1 MTGLLVANRGEI
13 AIRIARAARELG
25 LHVVMVH
32 SVDDGRA
39 RHLDFGDERHA
50 LPGRGAA
57 AYLDVEAL
65 VSAARETRC
74 DLVHPGY
81 GFLSESTAFSRACA
95 QAGLTFVGP
104 PPEAL
109 ALLGDKARARDLAG
123 EHDVPVPAGLG
134 GPVGVEEAR
143 AFLESLGPD
152 GAVMLKAIAGGGG
165 RGTRPVRD
173 AGDLETALKTC
184 QAEAQASFGNPDL
197 YVEEL
202 IEQARHIEIQVLA
215 DRTGACMH
223 AYERECTL
231 QRSRQKLVEIAPS
244 PTIDPEQR
252 AALTDAAL
260 RLARASGVCGLATFE
275 FLMRPDGRFV
285 FIEANPRLQVEHT
298 VTEAITGLDLVQIQ
312 LRLAQGATLAELGL
326 GGRDLPLRGMA
337 LQARINAEIVSAD
350 GAVRPAGEPVTCFE
364 PPTGPGLRIDTA
376 GHTGYRPNPAFDTL
390 LAKLIVHSETGGF
403 AGVLARARSAL
414 HEFRIEGCR
423 TNRSLLEALLGRSEV
438 RDGTADTEFADRI
451 MGELVAEAARLD
463 TAGQA
468 HDEAGVDTVPTEAPV
483 PEGEQAVRAPTSG
496 VVVSLEVAADDTVR
510 AGQSVLIIE
519 AMKMEH
525 EVAAPADAVFS
536 GWRVGPGDPVME
548 GQCLATVRP
557 VEGLET
563 AAAEAQA
570 YDPDH
575 IRPDLDEV
583 FSRRTELTDASRPD
597 AVERRRSRNQRTAR
611 ENVED
616 LCDPGSFMEYGAFNL
631 AAQRSR
637 RTPEELREKSPADGM
652 IAGFGSINGARFGEE
667 ASRCAVFAYDFTV
680 FAGTQG
686 AYNHKKKDRMIDLVA
701 RAGVP
706 LVVFAEGGGGRPGET
721 DTRLGLDIPTFARFA
736 ELSGQV
742 PLVGIVSGYCFAGN
756 AALLGCADVIIATEN
771 ASIGMGGPAMIE
783 GGGLGVYRPGE
794 VGPVD
799 MQRRNGV
806 IDIVVADEAEA
817 VATARRY
824 LSYFQGPVDE
834 FEAHDPRRLR
844 ALIPEN
850 RMRVYDI
857 REVIEQLADVDSVLE
872 LKPDYGRAAVTALV
886 RIGGR
891 PMGLIAN
898 DPQFISGAIDADAAS
913 KMTDFLHLCDAH
925 GLPVLSLCDTPGFMV
940 GPEIEAQGQVRKACR
955 LFIAGAQL
963 SVPLFSVV
971 VRKAYGL
978 GAQAMVG
985 GCFHSPFF
993 SVAWPTGEFG
1003 AMGLEGAVRLGFRR
1017 ELEAIEDEDE
1027 RAAYF
1032 DAKLQSLYDEGKAL
1046 TVAEFMEI
1054 DDVIDPA
1061 ETRDWILRGLE
1072 TVAARA
1078 PERGRPG

>member
-25 LHVVMVH
+25 LRIVMVH
-32 SVDDGRA
+32 STDEDGA
-39 RHLDFGDERHA
+39 RHLDFGDVRHA
-50 LPGRGAA
+50 LPGRGAS
-57 AYLDVEAL
+57 AYLDIEAL
-65 VSAARETRC
+65 VAAAREHGC
-74 DLVHPGY
+74 DAVHPGY
-81 GFLSESTAFSRACA
+81 GFLSESAAFSEACA

-104 PPEAL
+104 GPATL
-109 ALLGDKARARDLAG
+109 ALLGDKARARDLARD
-123 EHDVPVPAGLG
+123 HDVPVPQGLG
-134 GPVGVEEAR
+134 GPVDVGTVR
-143 AFLESLGPD
+143 DFLRSLGGD

-173 AGDLETALKTC
+173 AAEVEAAVKAC

-202 IEQARHIEIQVLA
+202 VETARHIEIQVLA
-215 DRTGACMH
+215 DRTGTCIH
-223 AYERECTL
+223 AHERECTL
-231 QRSRQKLVEIAPS
+231 QRNRQKLVEIAPS
-244 PTIDPEQR
+244 PTIEPEQR
-252 AALTDAAL
+252 QAMTAAAL
-260 RLARASGVCGLATFE
+260 RLAEASGVLGLATFE
-275 FLMRPDGRFV
+275 FLVRPDGRFA

-298 VTEAITGLDLVQIQ
+298 VTEAVTGLDLVQTQ

-326 GGRDLPLRGMA
+326 ADGALPLRGIA
-337 LQARINAEIVSAD
+337 LQARINGEIVSSD
-350 GAVRPAGEPVTCFE
+350 GAVRPAAGRITRFE

-376 GHTGYRPNPAFDTL
+376 GHAGYRPNPAFDTL
-390 LAKLIVHSETGGF
+390 LAKLIVHSERGGF
-403 AGVLARARSAL
+403 PALVARAKSAL
-414 HEFRIEGCR
+414 HEFRIEGCQ
-423 TNRSLLEALLGRSEV
+423 TNRSLLEALLDRPEV
-438 RDGTADTEFADRI
+438 LDGTADTAFADRV
-451 MGELVAEAARLD
+451 MGELVAAATALEAEAGQ
-463 TAGQA
+463 TAGA
-468 HDEAGVDTVPTEAPV
+468 DLAPPSAEAPV
-483 PEGEQAVRAPTSG
+483 PEGQQAVRAPTSG
-496 VVVSLEVAADDTVR
+496 VVVSVDVAAGDTMR
-510 AGQSVLIIE
+510 AGQPVLIIE

-525 EVAAPADAVFS
+525 EVAAPADGVVAD
-536 GWRVGPGDPVME
+536 WRVGPGDPVTE
-548 GQCLATVRP
+548 GQCLGTFEP
-557 VEGLET
+557 VEGLEDAAVE
-563 AAAEAQA
+563 AAAL
-570 YDPDH
+570 DPDH
-575 IRPDLDEV
+575 IRPDLDEMLA
-583 FSRRTELTDASRPD
+583 RRAELEDASRPD
-597 AVERRRSRNQRTAR
+597 AVARRRSRNQRTAR

-652 IAGFGSINGARFGEE
+652 IAGFGSINGDTFGED
-667 ASRCAVFAYDFTV
+667 ASRCGIFAYDFTV

-736 ELSGQV
+736 ELSGEV

-783 GGGLGVYRPGE
+783 GGGLGVFKPGE

-817 VATARRY
+817 VAVAKRY
-824 LSYFQGPVDE
+824 LSYFQGPVAD
-834 FEAHDPRRLR
+834 FEAHDPRQLR
-844 ALIPEN
+844 GLIPEN
-850 RMRVYDI
+850 RMRVYEI
-857 REVIEQLADVDSVLE
+857 REVIDQLADVDSVLE

-898 DPQFISGAIDADAAS
+898 DPQVISGAIDADAAS
-913 KMTDFLHLCDAH
+913 KMTDFLTLCDAH

-940 GPEIEAQGQVRKACR
+940 GPDVEAQGQVRKACR

-993 SVAWPTGEFG
+993 AVAWPTGEFG

-1017 ELEAIEDEDE
+1017 ELEAIEDEAE

-1032 DAKLQSLYDEGKAL
+1032 NAKLQGLYDEGKAL

-1061 ETRDWILRGLE
+1061 ETRDWILRGLD
-1072 TVAARA
+1072 TA
-1078 PERGRPG
+1078 GG

>member
-13 AIRIARAARELG
+13 AIRIARAAREVG
-25 LHVVMVH
+25 LRIVMVH
-32 SVDDGRA
+32 SSDEDAA
-39 RHLDFGDERHA
+39 RHLDFGDVRHA

-57 AYLDVEAL
+57 AYLDIGAL
-65 VSAARETRC
+65 VAAASEHGC
-74 DLVHPGY
+74 DAVHPGY
-81 GFLSESTAFSRACA
+81 GFLSESATFSQACA
-95 QAGLTFVGP
+95 QAGLIFVGP
-104 PPEAL
+104 GPATL
-109 ALLGDKARARDLAG
+109 ALLGDKARARDLARDHG
-123 EHDVPVPAGLG
+123 VPVPEGLG
-134 GPVGVEEAR
+134 GPVDAATVR
-143 AFLESLGPD
+143 DFLRSLGQD

-173 AGDLETALKTC
+173 AAGIEAAFKAC

-202 IEQARHIEIQVLA
+202 VEHARHIEIQILA
-215 DRTGACMH
+215 DRTGACIH
-223 AYERECTL
+223 AHERECTL
-231 QRSRQKLVEIAPS
+231 QRNRQKLVEIAPS
-244 PTIDPEQR
+244 PTIEADQR
-252 AALTDAAL
+252 AAMTAAAL
-260 RLARASGVCGLATFE
+260 RLAEAAGVCGLATFE
-275 FLMRPDGRFV
+275 FLVRPDGRFA

-298 VTEAITGLDLVQIQ
+298 VTEAVTGLDLVQTQ

-326 GGRDLPLRGMA
+326 ADGALPLRGIA
-337 LQARINAEIVSAD
+337 LQARINAEIVSDD
-350 GAVRPAGEPVTCFE
+350 GAVRPAAGQITRFE

-376 GHTGYRPNPAFDTL
+376 GHAGYRPNPAFDTL
-390 LAKLIVHSETGGF
+390 LAKLIVHSERGGF
-403 AGVLARARSAL
+403 SALVARAKSAL
-414 HEFRIEGCR
+414 HEFRIEGCQ
-423 TNRSLLEALLGRSEV
+423 TNRSLLEALLDRPEV
-438 RDGTADTEFADRI
+438 LDGTADTAFADRV
-451 MGELVAEAARLD
+451 MSELVVSATALEADADQTAAADLSPPSAEAPLP
-463 TAGQA
+463 AGQ
-468 HDEAGVDTVPTEAPV
+468 
-483 PEGEQAVRAPTSG
+483 QAVRAPTSG
-496 VVVSLEVAADDTVR
+496 VVVSVEVAAGDTMR
-510 AGQSVLIIE
+510 AGQPVLIIE

-525 EVAAPADAVFS
+525 EVAAPADGVVAN
-536 GWRVGPGDPVME
+536 WRVGPGDPVTE
-548 GQCLATVRP
+548 DQCLGTFEP
-557 VEGLET
+557 VEGLED
-563 AAAEAQA
+563 AAVEAA
-570 YDPDH
+570 TLDPDH
-575 IRPDLDEV
+575 IRPDLEEV
-583 FSRRTELTDASRPD
+583 LARRAELEDASRPD
-597 AVERRRSRNQRTAR
+597 AVARRRSRNQRTAR

-637 RTPEELREKSPADGM
+637 RAPEELRDKSPADGM
-652 IAGFGSINGARFGEE
+652 IAGFGSINGDTFGGD
-667 ASRCAVFAYDFTV
+667 ASRCGVFAYDFTV

-736 ELSGQV
+736 KLSGKV

-783 GGGLGVYRPGE
+783 GGGLGVFKPGE

-817 VATARRY
+817 VVAAKRY
-824 LSYFQGPVDE
+824 LSYFQGTVAD
-834 FEAHDPRRLR
+834 FDAHDPRRLR
-844 ALIPEN
+844 SLIPAN

-857 REVIEQLADVDSVLE
+857 REVIDQLADVESVLE
-872 LKPDYGRAAVTALV
+872 LKPDFGRAAVTALV

-898 DPQFISGAIDADAAS
+898 DPQVISGAIDADAAS
-913 KMTDFLHLCDAH
+913 KMTDFLTLCDSH

-940 GPEIEAQGQVRKACR
+940 GPDVEAKGQVRKACR

-993 SVAWPTGEFG
+993 AVAWPTGEFG

-1017 ELEAIEDEDE
+1017 ELEAIEDEAE

-1032 DAKLQSLYDEGKAL
+1032 NVKLQGLYDEGKAL

-1061 ETRDWILRGLE
+1061 STREWILRGLD
-1072 TVAARA
+1072 TVAARLPA
-1078 PERGRPG
+1078 T

>member
-32 SVDDGRA
+32 SVDDDRA

-57 AYLDVEAL
+57 GYLDIEAL
-65 VSAARETRC
+65 VSAARETGC

-81 GFLSESTAFSRACA
+81 GFLSESTAFSQACA

-104 PPEAL
+104 PPGAL
-109 ALLGDKARARDLAG
+109 DLLGDKARARDLAG

-134 GPVGVEEAR
+134 GPVGVEDAR
-143 AFLESLGPD
+143 AFLETLGPG

-165 RGTRPVRD
+165 RGTRPVRN
-173 AGDLETALKTC
+173 AGDLATALKTC

-202 IEQARHIEIQVLA
+202 IEQARHIEVQVIA

-244 PTIDPEQR
+244 PTIGPEQR

-275 FLMRPDGRFV
+275 FLVRPDGRFV

-312 LRLAQGATLAELGL
+312 LRLAQGATLADLGL
-326 GGRDLPLRGMA
+326 GRRDLPLRGMA

-350 GAVRPAGEPVTCFE
+350 GAVRPAGEPVTRFE

-376 GHTGYRPNPAFDTL
+376 GHAGYRPNPAFDTL

-423 TNRSLLEALLGRSEV
+423 TNRSLLEALLGRAEV

-451 MGELVAEAARLD
+451 MAELVAEAARLD

-468 HDEAGVDTVPTEAPV
+468 HDEAGVDTGPAEAPV
-483 PEGEQAVRAPTSG
+483 PEDEQAVRAPTSG
-496 VVVSLEVAADDTVR
+496 VVVSLEAAADDTVR
-510 AGQSVLIIE
+510 AGQPVLIIE

-525 EVAAPADAVFS
+525 EVAAPADAVLS

-563 AAAEAQA
+563 AAAEAQV

-583 FSRRTELTDASRPD
+583 LSRRAELADASRPD

-667 ASRCAVFAYDFTV
+667 TSRCAVFAYDFTV

-736 ELSGQV
+736 ELSGRV

-817 VATARRY
+817 VAAARRY
-824 LSYFQGPVDE
+824 LSYFQGAIAE

-1017 ELEAIEDEDE
+1017 ELEAIEDEAE

-1072 TVAARA
+1072 TVAADG
-1078 PERGRPG
+1078 PGRGRAG

>member
-25 LHVVMVH
+25 LRVVMVH
-32 SVDDGRA
+32 SVDDERA
-39 RHLDFGDERHA
+39 RHLDFGDGCHA

-57 AYLDVEAL
+57 AYLDIEAL
-65 VSAARETRC
+65 IAAAREQDC
-74 DLVHPGY
+74 NLVHPGY
-81 GFLSESTAFSRACA
+81 GFLSESAAFSEACA
-95 QAGLTFVGP
+95 QAGLTFAGP
-104 PPEAL
+104 GPRTL
-109 ALLGDKARARDLAG
+109 ALLGDKARARDLARK
-123 EHDVPVPAGLG
+123 HDVPVPAGLG
-134 GPVGVEEAR
+134 GPIDAADAR
-143 AFLESLGPD
+143 PFLTSLGPR

-173 AGDLETALKTC
+173 AGDLEAAVKAC

-244 PTIDPEQR
+244 PTINADQR

-260 RLARASGVCGLATFE
+260 RLAKASGVRGLATFE
-275 FLMRPDGRFV
+275 FLVRPDGRFV

-298 VTEAITGLDLVQIQ
+298 VTEAVTGLDLVQIQ

-326 GGRDLPLRGMA
+326 GSRDLPLRGLA

-350 GAVRPAGEPVTCFE
+350 GAVRPAGGPVTRFE

-376 GHTGYRPNPAFDTL
+376 GHAGYRPNPAFDTL

-403 AGVLARARSAL
+403 AAVLARAQAAL
-414 HEFRIEGCR
+414 HEFRIEGCQ
-423 TNRSLLEALLGRSEV
+423 TNRTLLEALLGRPEV

-451 MGELVAEAARLD
+451 MSELVAAAAELD
-463 TAGQA
+463 KAEDAGTGTG
-468 HDEAGVDTVPTEAPV
+468 DEAVTAEAPV

-496 VVVSLEVAADDTVR
+496 VVVSLEAAAEDTVR
-510 AGQSVLIIE
+510 AGQPVLIIE

-525 EVAAPADAVFS
+525 EVAAPADAVLA
-536 GWRVGPGDPVME
+536 GWRVGPGDAVME

-557 VEGLET
+557 VDGLE
-563 AAAEAQA
+563 AAAGEVAD

-575 IRPDLDEV
+575 IRPDLAEV
-583 FSRRTELTDASRPD
+583 ASRRAELEDASRPD
-597 AVERRRSRNQRTAR
+597 AVARRRSRQQRTAR
-611 ENVED
+611 ENVQD
-616 LCDPGSFMEYGAFNL
+616 LCDPDSFMEYGAFNL

-652 IAGFGSINGARFGEE
+652 IAGFGSINGAQFGPE

-701 RAGVP
+701 RSGVP

-756 AALLGCADVIIATEN
+756 AALLGCADVIIATGN

-783 GGGLGVYRPGE
+783 GGGLGVFKPGE
-794 VGPVD
+794 VGPVE

-817 VATARRY
+817 VAAAKRY
-824 LSYFQGPVDE
+824 LSYFQGPVAA

-857 REVIEQLADVDSVLE
+857 REVIERLADVNSVLE
-872 LKPDYGRAAVTALV
+872 LKPDYGRAAITALV
-886 RIGGR
+886 RIGGH

-913 KMTDFLHLCDAH
+913 KLADFLHLCDAH

-940 GPEIEAQGQVRKACR
+940 GPDIEAQGQVRKACR

-963 SVPLFSVV
+963 SVPLFSIV

-993 SVAWPTGEFG
+993 AVAWPTGEFG

-1017 ELEAIEDEDE
+1017 ELEAIEDEAE

-1032 DAKLQSLYDEGKAL
+1032 DAKLQGLYDEGKAL

-1061 ETRDWILRGLE
+1061 DTRDWILRGLE
-1072 TVAARA
+1072 TVAVRA
-1078 PERGRPG
+1078 GE